1 MGAAPQTVLIVDD
14 YAAIRLLLRLAVEEA
29 GFAVCGEAAD
39 GREAVKLAHR
49 LRPDLVTMD
58 LAMPGMDGAHATRMI
73 VQSLGIPVLVISDVD
88 SSDLVGAAIE
98 AGACWHVAK
107 SDVVR
112 ELPLALTA
120 LLR

>member
-1 MGAAPQTVLIVDD
+1 MDD
-14 YAAIRLLLRLAVEEA
+14 YAAIRVLLRIAVEEA
-29 GFAVCGEAAD
+29 GFAVCGEAQD
-39 GREAVKLAHR
+39 GREAVRLAHE

-58 LAMPGMDGAHATRMI
+58 LVMPVMDGAEATRMI
-73 VQSLGIPVLVISDVD
+73 VESLGIPVLVISDVE
-88 SSDLVGAAIE
+88 SSDLIGAAIE

-112 ELPLALTA
+112 ELPLALGA

>member
-1 MGAAPQTVLIVDD
+1 VDD
-14 YAAIRLLLRLAVEEA
+14 YAAIRVLLRLAVEEA

-39 GREAVKLAHR
+39 GREAVQLAEA

-58 LAMPGMDGAHATRMI
+58 LAMPVLDGAEATRVI
-73 VQSLGIPVLVISDVD
+73 VHELGIPVLVVSDVD
-88 SSDLVGAAIE
+88 ASNLIGAAIE
-98 AGACWHVAK
+98 AGACWHIAK

-112 ELPLALTA
+112 DLPLALTA

>member
-1 MGAAPQTVLIVDD
+1 VDD
-14 YAAIRLLLRLAVEEA
+14 YAAIRVLLRLAVEEA

-39 GREAVKLAHR
+39 GREAVELAYA

-58 LAMPGMDGAHATRMI
+58 LAMPVMDGAEATRKI
-73 VQSLGIPVLVISDVD
+73 VTELGIPVLVVSDVD
-88 SSDLVGAAIE
+88 SSGLVGAAIE

-107 SDVVR
+107 FDVVR
-112 ELPLALTA
+112 ELPLALAA

>member
-1 MGAAPQTVLIVDD
+1 VDD
-14 YAAIRLLLRLAVEEA
+14 YAAIRVLLRIAVEDA
-29 GFAVCGEAAD
+29 GFSVCGEAVD
-39 GREAVKLAHR
+39 GREAVRLATE

-58 LAMPGMDGAHATRMI
+58 LAMPVLDGAQATRLI
-73 VQSLGIPVLVISDVD
+73 VESLGIPVLVISDVD
-88 SSDLVGAAIE
+88 SSDLIGAAIE

-112 ELPLALTA
+112 ELPLALAA